1 MKLNWGWGVVIVFCV
16 FGVTMIGLVIKMFTV
31 PVNMVSKDY
40 YAEEQRYEETVQKK
54 ENTKKLSAA
63 PVIALNREKGTVDII
78 LPSELKKTEGNIR
91 FFRPSDSRLDFNVKL
106 DLNAENTQN
115 IDASRIVKGRWIIQ
129 VNFSDT
135 GVDYL
140 FEKALVL

>member
-40 YAEEQRYEETVQKK
+40 YAEEQRYEETMKKK
-54 ENTKKLSAA
+54 ENTEKLSAA
-63 PVIALNREKGTVDII
+63 PVLTLNREKGAVEII
-78 LPSELKKTEGNIR
+78 LPAEIKNAEGNIR

-106 DLNAENTQN
+106 DLNAENIQH
-115 IDASRIVKGRWIIQ
+115 IDASRIVKGRWILQ
-129 VNFSDT
+129 VNFSDS

-140 FEKALVL
+140 FEKALVI